1 MSQTTPSQR
10 GHPETPAELFT
21 TREGQEMVHKTN
33 IEHEPTQN
41 QILDAYDAESVEDL
55 ADQFT
60 VTGRNIVNVRLGVV
74 NGTGED
80 ATFHSEEE
88 LLALVEGVSD
98 DLAAGLVDW
107 FDDIPS
113 LCEKLRREPSGALAH
128 VLHDARVEDKEWVD
142 DLDDLVTELDEVGPN
157 FEQRLKNADVWVEPQ
172 NETGG
177 I

>member
-1 MSQTTPSQR
+1 MAATASQR

-21 TREGQEMVHKTN
+21 TRDGEEMVHKTN

-41 QILDAYDAESVEDL
+41 QILNAYDAESVEDL

-98 DLAAGLVDW
+98 ALAAGLVDW

-113 LCEKLRREPSGALAH
+113 LCEKLRREPTGALAH
-128 VLHDARVEDKEWVD
+128 VLHDARVDDKEWVD

-157 FEQRLKNADVWVEPQ
+157 FEQRLKNVDVWVEPQ